1 MKRSLRPLIRILLIL
16 VLLLLV
22 AVTFIFM
29 PQQVNLSAYQDLGVQ
44 FDVHILRDTWGVP
57 HIFGKTDPD
66 AAFGL
71 AYAHSEDDF
80 LTIQQTL
87 LAARGRLASVYGKE
101 AAAND
106 YMVQLLRI
114 GDVVNA
120 KYESDLAPD
129 SRLLFEAYAAG
140 LNYYA
145 ALHTDLV
152 LSPDLFP
159 VTGKDIV
166 AASVEKSPL
175 FFDLDKTL
183 AELFADTR
191 QGEEGSPTPRI
202 TFGDPLCAS
211 CFSWL
216 NSWFDTQYGSN
227 TLAVGPTRSIDGST
241 YLAVNSHQ
249 PWEGAVAWYEAH
261 VHSEQGWDM
270 VGALFPATPVVVH
283 GHNRNLGWAFT
294 VNHPDLTDVYVL
306 DINPQDKNQYRFDG
320 QWRDL
325 EVRQAPI
332 KVKILGRVSWT
343 VNQEVLWSV
352 YGPVVR
358 RPHGTYALRYAGFG
372 RVDIFQQLYRMN
384 KATNFKEWQDAM
396 RGGGLPCFNVGYA
409 DKDGTIYYLY
419 NALLPVRKEGYKW
432 SMYLPGDTS
441 QDLWTDYLPFDKLPQ
456 VLNPPSGFIQNA
468 NSTPYQTTSGPG
480 NPNPADFSPTLG
492 IETRMSNRALRALE
506 LLGANHAITFDAF
519 KAIKFDKSY
528 STQSDMAKFVQM
540 LVNVPAY
547 TDPDL
552 RAGVEILRNW
562 DLQAD
567 RQSTGATLA
576 VFTIYYL
583 TQSDPHFKASPLVGN
598 VIDQKS
604 LETAFTQAV
613 KTVKEKYGRLDV
625 PWEQAN
631 RLVRGSVNLGLGGG
645 PDTLRAIYGKFQPDG
660 RFKGFQGDSYIL
672 LVDWDPQGEVQS
684 FSIHQYGSATLDAKS
699 PHYADQSQLFADEQL
714 KPVWLDEAVIRAH
727 LERDYRP
734 GDELNH

>member
-1 MKRSLRPLIRILLIL
+1 MKRSSRPLIRILLIL

-22 AVTFIFM
+22 AVTFILM
-29 PQQVNLSAYQDLGVQ
+29 PQPVNLGAYRALGAKY
-44 FDVHILRDTWGVP
+44 DVHILRDTWGVP

-66 AAFGL
+66 ASFGL

-87 LAARGRLASVYGKE
+87 LAARGRLASVYGKD

-114 GDVVNA
+114 WDVVNT

-145 ALHTDLV
+145 ALHAGQV

-183 AELFADTR
+183 GELFADTR
-191 QGEEGSPTPRI
+191 QGELSPTPGI
-202 TFGDPLCAS
+202 SFLDPLCGS
-211 CFSWL
+211 CPSWK
-216 NSWFDTQYGSN
+216 NSWFDSLYGSN
-227 TLAVGPTRSIDGST
+227 TLAVGPARSNDGST

-249 PWEGAVAWYEAH
+249 PWEGPVTWYEAH

-270 VGALFPATPVVVH
+270 VGALFPATPVIVH
-283 GHNRNLGWAFT
+283 GHNQNLGWAFT
-294 VNHPDLTDVYVL
+294 VNSPDLTDVYVL

-320 QWRDL
+320 QWRNL

-332 KVKILGRVSWT
+332 KVKILGRISWT
-343 VNQEVLWSV
+343 VKQEVLWSV

-384 KATNFKEWQDAM
+384 KAANFEEWQGAM

-409 DKDGTIYYLY
+409 DKDGNIYYLY
-419 NALLPVRKEGYKW
+419 NALLPVRKEGYDW
-432 SMYLPGDTS
+432 SKYLPGDTS

-456 VLNPPSGFIQNA
+456 VFNPPSGFIQNA
-468 NSTPYQTTSGPG
+468 NSTPYQTTAGPG
-480 NPNPADFSPTLG
+480 NPNPAEFSPTLG
-492 IETRMSNRALRALE
+492 IETRMSNRALRTLE
-506 LLGANHAITFDAF
+506 LFGADTSISFNEFEQY
-519 KAIKFDKSY
+519 KFDKAY
-528 STQSDMAKFVQM
+528 SAQSDMPKIVQM
-540 LVNVPAY
+540 LVDAPVSN
-547 TDPDL
+547 DPDVQ
-552 RAGVEILRNW
+552 AGIKILANW
-562 DLQAD
+562 NLQAD

-576 VFTIYYL
+576 IFTIYNL
-583 TQSDPHFKASPLVGN
+583 AQSDPNFKVSPLVGN
-598 VIDQKS
+598 VINQAS
-604 LETAFTQAV
+604 LESAYIQAV
-613 KTVKEKYGRLDV
+613 KTVKEKYGRVDV

-631 RLVRGSVNLGLGGG
+631 RLARGTVNLGLEGG
-645 PDTLRAIYGKFQPDG
+645 PDTLRAIYGKLQPDG
-660 RFKGFQGDSYIL
+660 RLKGFQGDSYIL
-672 LVDWDPQGEVQS
+672 LAEWDPQGKVHS
-684 FSIHQYGSATLDAKS
+684 FSIHQYGSATLDTKS
-699 PHYADQSQLFADEQL
+699 PHYADQSQLFAEEQL
-714 KPVWLDEAVIRAH
+714 KPVWLEEAEIRAH
-727 LERDYRP
+727 LERDYQP
-734 GDELNH
+734 